1 MQDNLPDN
9 LHGVPVDREDG
20 VAGKV
25 TNVTANDDGSTM
37 IVIQFDD
44 GVQVVVSPQMLSR
57 QDNGF
62 YRLLRAASHR
72 ALENDLVIPVLV
84 EETVV
89 GTQQVTRGIV
99 RVHKRVETQEQ
110 IVDIPISSEEI
121 SVERLPINTFVEGE
135 APRMR
140 EEDGVV
146 IIPVLEEILVV
157 EKRVM
162 LREEVRLI
170 TRVTSSNVPQTVRL
184 RREVVDV
191 ERVEPSGLEPADQVR
206 PEDV

>member
-1 MQDNLPDN
+1 MQDNLQ
-9 LHGVPVDREDG
+9 GVPVEREDG

-25 TNVTANDDGSTM
+25 TNVTTNDDGSTM

-44 GVQVVVSPQMLSR
+44 GADVAVSPQMLSR

-62 YRLLRAASHR
+62 YRLLRVASR
-72 ALENDLVIPVLV
+72 GALENDLVIPVV
-84 EETVV
+84 AEEAVV

-99 RVHKRVETQEQ
+99 RVHKRVETHEQ
-110 IVDIPISSEEI
+110 IVDVPISSEEI
-121 SVERLPINTFVEGE
+121 IVERVPINTFVEGE

-146 IIPVLEEILVV
+146 IIPVLEEVLVV

-170 TRVTSSNVPQTVRL
+170 TRVTSSSVPQTVRL

-191 ERVEPSGLEPADQVR
+191 ERVESSGLEPADQVR